1 MQTQKKEALAS
12 KPIDD
17 FVDRFGTSLRLDESL
32 IVDKQG
38 RYFLLNQKLKKVIS
52 EDFFY
57 AGLYLG
63 KVKEGVFFPSFNLLA
78 MITGSKEANK
88 ITVDEK
94 TEWLFIVGRDVFK
107 RGVLKASGSKNKG
120 AYTLIMNRH
129 GECLGFGRILCNLDD
144 AKNKDKVVVRNVSD
158 IGDFLRR
165 ERGHKG

>member
-1 MQTQKKEALAS
+1 M

-17 FVDRFGTSLRLDESL
+17 FVDRFGTNIRLDESL

-38 RYFLLNQKLKKVIS
+38 RYFLLNQKLKKLIS

-63 KVKEGVFFPSFNLLA
+63 KMKEGLFFPSFNLLA
-78 MITGSKEANK
+78 MIAGSKQANK

-107 RGVLKASGSKNKG
+107 RGILKASGSKSKG

-144 AKNKDKVVVRNVSD
+144 CKGEHKIVARNVSD

-165 ERGHKG
+165 ERRFKG

>member
-1 MQTQKKEALAS
+1 M

-17 FVDRFGTSLRLDESL
+17 FVDRFGTNIRLDESL

-38 RYFLLNQKLKKVIS
+38 RYFLLNQKLKKLIS
-52 EDFFY
+52 EEFFY

-63 KVKEGVFFPSFNLLA
+63 KMKEGLFFPSFNLLA
-78 MITGSKEANK
+78 MIAGSKQANK

-107 RGVLKASGSKNKG
+107 RGILKASGSKSKG

-144 AKNKDKVVVRNVSD
+144 CKCEHKIVARNVSD

-165 ERGHKG
+165 ERRFKG

>member
-1 MQTQKKEALAS
+1 M

-17 FVDRFGTSLRLDESL
+17 FVDRFGTSVRLDKSL
-32 IVDKQG
+32 IVEKQS
-38 RYFLLNQKLKKVIS
+38 RFFLLNQKLKKFIS

-57 AGLYLG
+57 AGIYLG
-63 KVKEGVFFPSFNLLA
+63 KLRHGVFFPSFNLLA
-78 MITGSKEANK
+78 MIAGSKEANK

-107 RGVLKASGSKNKG
+107 RGILKASGSRSKG
-120 AYTLIMNRH
+120 AYTLVMNRH

-144 AKNKDKVVVRNVSD
+144 SKDKNKVVARNVSD

-165 ERGHKG
+165 ERRLKG